1 MRDELLLPTRKSS
14 ILPSAESLEIAPI
27 TTTLEEKDLHLQAI
41 RRQKVR
47 ELRDMGY
54 GPIEIHKVIKKGILI
69 NEIPYFTDVTLS
81 TIKDDTGYL
90 MQEDLAA
97 DVSFPEKKAAIVSKY
112 NLLYRQALHDYATTK
127 GQSRVSF
134 LNTAKTILDK
144 LTELEGI
151 AAPKVSFEKKT
162 IEHTKASSAA
172 KEVNEDVDK
181 KQRDTLITTIEG
193 VLTERHRGRIGGVS
207 MATKAPRVRASSSKD
222 GEVSN

>member
-1 MRDELLLPTRKSS
+1 MLDDLILPSKKPS
-14 ILPSAESLEIAPI
+14 ILPSVESLEITPI

-54 GPIEIHKVIKKGILI
+54 GSTEIHTVIKKGILI
-69 NEIPYFTDVTLS
+69 NEVPYFTDVTLS
-81 TIKDDTGYL
+81 TIKDDVGYL

-97 DVSFPEKKAAIVSKY
+97 DVSFPEKKAAIVSRY

-144 LTELEGI
+144 LTELEGV
-151 AAPKVSFEKKT
+151 AAPKVSFEKKI
-162 IEHTKASSAA
+162 IEHTKASAVA
-172 KEVNEDVDK
+172 KEVNTDVDK
-181 KQRDTLITTIEG
+181 EQRNTLITNIEG
-193 VLTERHRGRIGGVS
+193 ILTERHRGRAGGVS
-207 MATKAPRVRASSSKD
+207 MAAKTSRVRAPSSKD
-222 GEVSN
+222 GAVSN